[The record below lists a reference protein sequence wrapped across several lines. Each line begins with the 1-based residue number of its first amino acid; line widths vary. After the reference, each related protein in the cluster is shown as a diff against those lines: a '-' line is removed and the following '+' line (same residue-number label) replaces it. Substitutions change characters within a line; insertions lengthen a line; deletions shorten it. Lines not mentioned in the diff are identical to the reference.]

1 MQELT
6 WPRLMLITM
15 TRRCIAR
22 RRNLDTVKLRAMVD
36 VGAPSRFF
44 KIPFIFCSRKSSIK
58 QYEAHN
64 VQGNLESKS
73 ISCAIVCPQCLYA

>member
-58 QYEAHN
+58 QFEAHN
-64 VQGNLESKS
+64 VQGDLESK
-73 ISCAIVCPQCLYA
+73 IFRVQLCVLKCLYA